1 MTLSEQIIDAF
12 KQDSM
17 NLKQKI
23 LQLEKVIDQQ
33 KEEFASLIATVGLIS
48 EKNKIQI

>member
-1 MTLSEQIIDAF
+1 MTQSEHIIDAF

-23 LQLEKVIDQQ
+23 IQLEKVIDQQ
-33 KEEFASLIATVGLIS
+33 KEELASLNATVGLIS
-48 EKNKIQI
+48 EKTKNQI

>member
-1 MTLSEQIIDAF
+1 MTQSEQIIDAF

-23 LQLEKVIDQQ
+23 IQLEKVIDQQ
-33 KEEFASLIATVGLIS
+33 KKEFALLNATVGLIS
-48 EKNKIQI
+48 EKTKNQI